1 MSWAKKAI
9 KKLGRSI
16 DKNITRTLKKN
27 WYNPLYVVTKS
38 LGNVY
43 GSAYDEYKRNE
54 GTYNRMA
61 ALIGASILTGGA
73 AGALGGA
80 AMGTGAAAGA
90 SAGATMGAATGT
102 VAAGVNAYQE
112 NAANKAAEER
122 ERIAAEAAAE
132 QERLQRLADLRSRGG
147 TPENQL
153 SILYANNG
161 STTSQH
167 RRNQKTRTKQ
177 DTLGAGTSTLA

>member
-1 MSWAKKAI
+1 MSWLKKTV
-9 KKLGRSI
+9 KKIGRSI
-16 DKNITRTLKKN
+16 DKNVLQTFKKN
-27 WYNPLYVVTKS
+27 WYNPIYGVTKS

-61 ALIGASILTGGA
+61 ALIGAAIITGGA

-90 SAGATMGAATGT
+90 SAGATMGAATGA
-102 VAAGVNAYQE
+102 VSAGANAYQE
-112 NAANKAAEER
+112 HEANKTAEEQ

-132 QERLQRLADLRSRGG
+132 QDRLQRLADLRSRGG
-147 TPENQL
+147 TPEDQL
-153 SILYANNG
+153 NILYSNNG
-161 STTSQH
+161 LTTSQH

-177 DTLGAGTSTLA
+177 DTLGAGSSTLA

>member
-9 KKLGRSI
+9 KKIGKSI
-16 DKNITRTLKKN
+16 DKRITRNFKKYWYLPLYPTLKGT
-27 WYNPLYVVTKS
+27 YDTFAA
-38 LGNVY
+38 G
-43 GSAYDEYKRNE
+43 YDEYKRNE

-61 ALIGASILTGGA
+61 ALIGASIITGGA

-90 SAGATMGAATGT
+90 SAGATMGAATGA
-102 VAAGVNAYQE
+102 VSAGVNAYQE
-112 NAANKAAEER
+112 NEANKTAEEQ
-122 ERIAAEAAAE
+122 ERIAAETAAE

-177 DTLGAGTSTLA
+177 DTLGAGSSTLA